1 MMTISTQERNGVFT
15 IHLPKVFDFTKHV
28 SFKESYNKVEKSV
41 TEYIL
46 DFSVVEYIDSSALGM
61 MLLLHEHASASS
73 SLPSGGRIKLKSCT
87 NEVKAVL
94 EIANLDALFEM
105 S

>member
-1 MMTISTQERNGVFT
+1 MTISTKEHNGIFT
-15 IHLPKVFDFTKHV
+15 IHLPEVFDFTKHT
-28 SFKESYNKVEKSV
+28 SFRECYLQVGKSV

-61 MLLLHEHASASS
+61 MLLLHEHASLNSA
-73 SLPSGGRIKLKSCT
+73 LPSGGRIKLKSCT
-87 NEVKAVL
+87 NDVKAVL